1 MSLLD
6 ARGLVKSHGSGR
18 GARTVIDGVDLVVR
32 PGELVTIA
40 GRSGSGKSTLMNL
53 LGGLDWPDAGAVTI
67 DGRAL
72 HARSER
78 SAAALRRAYLG
89 FVFQA
94 FHLVPEL
101 SGRDNVLLPAR
112 IGARGNGGAAAEP
125 RADELIEQLGLSE
138 VAAHRPHE
146 LSGGEQ
152 QRFAIA
158 RALVNDPA
166 IVLADE
172 PTGNLDAES
181 AALVL
186 SLLGRLSGRRA
197 VVIATHDEAAV
208 RAADRRLRLA
218 AGRLADA

>member
-1 MSLLD
+1 MCLLD

-18 GARTVIDGVDLVVR
+18 GARRVLDGVDLEVR
-32 PGELVTIA
+32 RGELVTIA

-53 LGGLDWPDAGAVTI
+53 LGGLDWPDAGAITI
-67 DGRAL
+67 DGCAL

-78 SAAALRRAYLG
+78 SAAALRRSHLG

-112 IGARGNGGAAAEP
+112 IGARGNGGGAGR
-125 RADELIEQLGLSE
+125 RADELLEQLGLSE
-138 VAAHRPHE
+138 VAARRPHE

-152 QRFAIA
+152 QRVAIA
-158 RALVNDPA
+158 RALINDPA
-166 IVLADE
+166 LVLADE
-172 PTGNLDAES
+172 PTGNLDSES
-181 AALVL
+181 AALVI
-186 SLLGRLSGRRA
+186 SLLGSLRGRRA

-208 RAADRRLRLA
+208 RAAHRGLRLA
-218 AGRLADA
+218 AGRLSAA